1 MKKSLSKCPTCGKHL
16 KISQYHCS
24 ECEIDINGEFE
35 GCMFCNLRD
44 EDRYFALVFLQT
56 GGSIKDVERVMGISY
71 PTVKAKL
78 AQLVRNL
85 GLSNGGEPGCYQDDD
100 SDAADRASLK
110 AEVRAIK
117 RKVREEVRGN
127 LRRAFHGEHHR
138 QPKRFSFHLNVDKN
152 ESASK
157 PSTKDVIDELKAG
170 NIDVAAAL
178 RRLRGEKEETVE
190 SNPGGCECGDESSGV
205 KMECEIKIEKD
216 TRCGEDD
223 CEGKEEEDHGSD

>member
-1 MKKSLSKCPTCGKHL
+1 MKKSLSKCPTCGKQL

-35 GCMFCNLRD
+35 GCMFCNLND

-85 GLSNGGEPGCYQDDD
+85 GLSNGGEPGCCPDDD
-100 SDAADRASLK
+100 FDPIDKKALK
-110 AEVRAIK
+110 AEIK
-117 RKVREEVRGN
+117 AVKKRVKEKVRHN
-127 LRRAFHGEHHR
+127 LHGAFHDRHHKH
-138 QPKRFSFHLNVDKN
+138 PKRLSFHLNVDET
-152 ESASK
+152 ESADK
-157 PSTKDVIDELKAG
+157 PDAKEVLGELKSG

-178 RRLRGEKEETVE
+178 RRLRGEEKEKVE
-190 SNPGGCECGDESSGV
+190 DVKDE
-205 KMECEIKIEKD
+205 EN
-216 TRCGEDD
+216 
-223 CEGKEEEDHGSD
+223 HGAD